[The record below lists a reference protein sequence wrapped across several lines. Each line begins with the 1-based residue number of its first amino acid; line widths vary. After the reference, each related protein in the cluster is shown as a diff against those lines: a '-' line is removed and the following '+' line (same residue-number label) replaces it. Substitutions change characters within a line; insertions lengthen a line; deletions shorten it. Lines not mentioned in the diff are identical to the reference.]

1 MSFSF
6 GFSGDDIEDDGE
18 TEPQHDCGGDAHAL
32 VKDMTKHSIS
42 DAENEVPR
50 PKTIEPKRHSL
61 AELLESLPSQ
71 ISYNPLTIPR
81 LTVPNAENGSGGVHA
96 NHIANPKDNEDTK
109 VQVLR
114 RSLFDIRAQLMAEAD
129 PETHDDAA
137 ETMLAGLE
145 NGDLTSGIYEGGFKT
160 WECALDLASLV
171 TQYLETNNLTSDQN
185 QTQDQNHVSQDLE
198 VIELGAGSAIPSLA
212 LLRVFLKQS
221 STSSSSSSSS
231 SSSPEEQRSAP
242 QNTLLPRLKFTLCD
256 YNAEVLRLCTAPNV
270 FLNYY
275 QHYQQYR
282 RHQTGTGH
290 GTGDPTSASAGEPTP
305 SSSSTLTHPQEE
317 EEENP
322 EEGELDI
329 EEVMG
334 DGHLQNVVKDMEL
347 LDHVSFDFLSG
358 GWGESFLD
366 LIADKQPQPP
376 SSTST
381 SSSLAA
387 VEEQWQSP
395 GNLLILAS
403 ETIYSPSSSRIFA
416 DTLLGLLRCHGQSKG
431 TARAWV
437 AAKKVYFGV
446 GGGVDAF
453 VAEIQSRGGRSRIL
467 LETKDTGV
475 GRVVLEIT
483 V

>member
-1 MSFSF
+1 
-6 GFSGDDIEDDGE
+6 
-18 TEPQHDCGGDAHAL
+18 
-32 VKDMTKHSIS
+32 
-42 DAENEVPR
+42 
-50 PKTIEPKRHSL
+50 
-61 AELLESLPSQ
+61 
-71 ISYNPLTIPR
+71 
-81 LTVPNAENGSGGVHA
+81 
-96 NHIANPKDNEDTK
+96 
-109 VQVLR
+109 
-114 RSLFDIRAQLMAEAD
+114 MAEAD

-221 STSSSSSSSS
+221 CSSSSF
-231 SSSPEEQRSAP
+231 SPADMTEPAP

-282 RHQTGTGH
+282 RHQSGTGP
-290 GTGDPTSASAGEPTP
+290 GTGNPTSASAGEPTP
-305 SSSSTLTHPQEE
+305 SSSSSVPPTQV
-317 EEENP
+317 EENP
-322 EEGELDI
+322 EVGELDI
-329 EEVMG
+329 EEVLG
-334 DGHLQNVVKDMEL
+334 GGHLQKVIKDMESL
-347 LDHVSFDFLSG
+347 HHVSFDFVSG

-366 LIADKQPQPP
+366 LITYKPPQPP
-376 SSTST
+376 SFTST
-381 SSSLAA
+381 SSPSAA
-387 VEEQWQSP
+387 AAAEEQRQST
-395 GNLLILAS
+395 GDLLILAS

-416 DTLLGLLRCHGQSKG
+416 DTLLGLLRRHGQSKG

-446 GGGVDAF
+446 GGGVDEF